1 MPYPITKRQKEV
13 LDFIKSYIG
22 HNGYSPTLEEMKKRL
37 HLSAVSTVHQH
48 INALIDKGYIK
59 KFDNLARAIEIKGK
73 KIQKRASLIEIPL
86 LGVIT
91 AGYPIEAVERRGET
105 IAISEEEIPSTGKH
119 YALKVSGN
127 SMIDEGIFDGDIVVI
142 RQQQTADD
150 GQTVVAIIDDNQATL
165 KKIYREKNRFRLQPA
180 NQSMLPFYR
189 TEVEIRGV
197 VVKIVREL
205 ESVQDNDS
213 ELLKLIKKMP
223 PTLNVKRVASSA
235 PDEKA
240 KPFIQW
246 VGGKREMIPQY
257 EKFIP
262 KKFKNYYEPFMGGG
276 AMFFYLQPEKAVLSD
291 NNQELI
297 KTYEGVRDNPEEV
310 IRVLRELKSKHSKD
324 LFMKIRNLDRE
335 IDIYNKLSNGEI
347 AARMIYLNQTCF
359 NGLYRVNQKSQFNV
373 PIGSSLKRLIC
384 DEYTIRSASKVLKK
398 IELKEADFETTVKDA
413 EAEDFIYL
421 DPPYY
426 PVSAYSDFTRYTK
439 EKFYQEDQV
448 RLKEQIDRLKAK
460 GCKVMLSNSD
470 CDFIKN
476 LYKDYK
482 IHEVQSSRS
491 LNCKKDRRGKVSELL
506 IMSY

>member
-13 LDFIKSYIG
+13 YDFIKNFIG
-22 HNGYSPTLEEMKKRL
+22 DKGYSPTLEEIKKRL
-37 HLSAVSTVHQH
+37 RLSAVSTVHQH
-48 INALIDKGYIK
+48 INALIKKGYIK
-59 KFDNLARAIEIKGK
+59 KLDNLARAIEVKA
-73 KIQKRASLIEIPL
+73 KRAQKKANLIEIPL

-91 AGYPIEAVERRGET
+91 AGYPIEAIERRGET
-105 IAISEEEIPSTGKH
+105 IAISAEEIPSTGRH

-127 SMIDEGIFDGDIVVI
+127 SMVDEGIFDGDIVVI

-180 NQSMLPFYR
+180 NQSMFPFYR

-197 VVKIVREL
+197 VVKIIREL
-205 ESVQDNDS
+205 ESAHDNDS

-223 PTLNVKRVASSA
+223 PTLNVKRVTNSV
-235 PDEKA
+235 PDERV

-246 VGGKREMIPQY
+246 VGGKREMLPQY

-262 KKFKNYYEPFMGGG
+262 KKFKNYYEPFLGGG

-310 IRVLRELKSKHSKD
+310 IKILREFKSKHSKD
-324 LFMKIRNLDRE
+324 LYTKIRNLDRE
-335 IDIYNKLSNGEI
+335 IDIYKKLSSGEI

-359 NGLYRVNQKSQFNV
+359 NGLYRVNQKGQFNV
-373 PIGSSLKRLIC
+373 PIGSSLNRLIC
-384 DEYTIRSASKVLKK
+384 DEHTIRNASNILKK
-398 IELKEADFETTVKDA
+398 ITLKEADFETAVKDA
-413 EAEDFIYL
+413 GSGDFIYL

-426 PVSAYSDFTRYTK
+426 PVSVYSDFTRYTK

-448 RLKEQIDRLKAK
+448 RLKERIDRLKAK
-460 GCKVMLSNSD
+460 GCKLMLSNSD
-470 CDFIKN
+470 CNFIKT

-506 IMSY
+506 IMNY